1 MEIKAYI
8 TRDFIDTYTEKDST
22 QSPNLLL
29 IPFVPLN
36 IFVMKKRKERLIEFI
51 FRFKAVLLTELQVKK
66 KCNKN
71 TCMWFWCQSVTAMTL
86 KSLLRNV

>member
-1 MEIKAYI
+1 MEIKPYI
-8 TRDFIDTYTEKDST
+8 TRDFIDTYTEKDSA

-29 IPFVPLN
+29 IPFVTTEH
-36 IFVMKKRKERLIEFI
+36 FCYEKKERLIEFI

>member
-8 TRDFIDTYTEKDST
+8 TRDFIDTYTEKDFT

-36 IFVMKKRKERLIEFI
+36 IFVMKK
-51 FRFKAVLLTELQVKK
+51 KK
-66 KCNKN
+66 D
-71 TCMWFWCQSVTAMTL
+71 W
-86 KSLLRNV
+86 